1 MRKRR
6 AFCELPERR
15 SRKWSRSLTAR
26 KDEDPVPAQCRRAKC
41 IVLSW
46 VGSWEGERTLTA
58 PWGMPNRIETAVNK
72 GGAGRGANGNS
83 EPQPPVLQRHSNMQT
98 VRLSKSECS
107 TSADL
112 RENDFKMR
120 NTSLRTRRHDRISK
134 KPKTKGLENSRGLWA
149 GDKKNR
155 FCKNFDPCAQSTH
168 AGA

>member
-1 MRKRR
+1 MHCAVLGGVLGR
-6 AFCELPERR
+6 
-15 SRKWSRSLTAR
+15 R
-26 KDEDPVPAQCRRAKC
+26 KDVNGPVGNAEQ
-41 IVLSW
+41 
-46 VGSWEGERTLTA
+46 
-58 PWGMPNRIETAVNK
+58 NRDVNK

-120 NTSLRTRRHDRISK
+120 NTSLRTCRHDRISK